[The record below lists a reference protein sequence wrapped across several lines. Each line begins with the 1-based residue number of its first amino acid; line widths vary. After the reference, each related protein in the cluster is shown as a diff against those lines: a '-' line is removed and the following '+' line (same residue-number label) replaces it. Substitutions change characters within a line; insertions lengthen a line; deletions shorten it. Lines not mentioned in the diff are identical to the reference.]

1 MSHRMYNE
9 LLRKNASKEQ
19 IREAIETDINLIVNG
34 ILSIQDS
41 LEDVKTDLSKELTGY
56 TKLLQDTMIDFM
68 RSIE

>member
-1 MSHRMYNE
+1 MYNE

-68 RSIE
+68 RSNE

>member
-41 LEDVKTDLSKELTGY
+41 LEDVKTPLSKELTGY
-56 TKLLQDTMIDFM
+56 TKLMRDTMIDFM
-68 RSIE
+68 KSIE

>member
-1 MSHRMYNE
+1 MYNE